1 MCPGVGGFIRPIV
14 NIRVLSKVEAIY
26 NIFLL
31 YMSVP
36 FKDISNFSKTEDYLP
51 ILVGVLTVETFV
63 IFLTFATSKSKVLQY
78 WYQTYGL
85 SAVMAD
91 VLIVVIGIIIARF
104 IYPLF
109 FSVFSIWKFIGIA
122 LFIQILHDILF
133 YNFFSLVP
141 RGYNGMLDTFK
152 NYAREVGAYAIL
164 GDSLIII
171 FSCLFA
177 SYSAT
182 YNLNINIIF
191 LILSAYFVPYLIYH
205 K

>member
-1 MCPGVGGFIRPIV
+1 M
-14 NIRVLSKVEAIY
+14 
-26 NIFLL
+26 FLL

-36 FKDISNFSKTEDYLP
+36 FKDISNFSKTDDYLP

-63 IFLTFATSKSKVLQY
+63 IFFTFATSRSKVLEY
-78 WYQTYGL
+78 WYKTYGL
-85 SAVMAD
+85 SAVVAD

-104 IYPLF
+104 LYPLF
-109 FSVFSIWKFIGIA
+109 FSTFSIWKFIGLA
-122 LFIQILHDILF
+122 LFVQIIHDILF
-133 YNFFSLVP
+133 YNFFSLIP
-141 RGYNGMLDTFK
+141 RGYNGMIDTFK
-152 NYAREVGAYAIL
+152 KYAGEVGGYAIL

-171 FSCLFA
+171 FSCLVA

>member
-1 MCPGVGGFIRPIV
+1 M
-14 NIRVLSKVEAIY
+14 
-26 NIFLL
+26 FLL

-36 FKDISNFSKTEDYLP
+36 FKDISNFDKIEDYLP

-63 IFLTFATSKSKVLQY
+63 IFFTFATSRSKVLQY

-109 FSVFSIWKFIGIA
+109 FSVFSIWKFIGLA

-133 YNFFSLVP
+133 YNFFSLIP

-171 FSCLFA
+171 FSCLVA

-191 LILSAYFVPYLIYH
+191 FILSAYFVPYLIYH